1 MKTCETYTATE
12 ARENLSEIINTAL
25 YRNPV
30 IITRHKQAVAVV
42 PLELLQKLTD
52 LEAKNDANLAERAL
66 KEYDATGGT
75 TLKQLKEE
83 LGL

>member
-42 PLELLQKLTD
+42 PLALLQKLTD
-52 LEAKNDANLAERAL
+52 LEAKNDANLAEKAL
-66 KEYDATGGT
+66 KEYNTKGGT
-75 TLKQLKEE
+75 TLEKFKEE
-83 LGL
+83 LDL